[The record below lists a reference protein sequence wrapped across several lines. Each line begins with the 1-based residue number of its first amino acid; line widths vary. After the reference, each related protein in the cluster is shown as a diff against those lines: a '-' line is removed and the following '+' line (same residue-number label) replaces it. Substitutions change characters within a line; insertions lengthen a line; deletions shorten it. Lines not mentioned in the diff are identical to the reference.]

1 MFEFRQELVDSG
13 QSPDSPAFTV
23 LSVDDDPGFQQSL
36 RMALSDFRFNE
47 SPLRLLTASS
57 SIEARDVM
65 AANPGIS
72 AILLDVVME
81 TDDAGLQLVRA
92 VREQLGNSEVRIV
105 LITGQPGMAPLR
117 KTLQQLDISE
127 YWLKTDLY
135 RERLQG
141 IVTGSLR
148 TWSEIHAL
156 ARAKR
161 GLKHIVQAGSR
172 LAGLRDPDDFSR
184 QLLCELAAL
193 LEVPLDGLVCMH
205 DGSVDLPVSEAM
217 VTAADGGFAELQ
229 GCRVQDIAD
238 TMVRD
243 LLLDAFTRRCSI
255 GMPSSQVLFLDGGGT
270 VAPMAI
276 YLATERSLDAEEHEL
291 LQVFVTHA
299 NAGLVNVDLA
309 ARLER
314 VAYRDSL
321 LDIPNG
327 NALRRDLRQVLEQPG
342 PCGQSLLV
350 VDLGQYS
357 DGSLALGPEQGDL
370 LLQRMAERLAQM
382 YPPPCGIARL
392 HEGTFAVLGPS
403 ERLASDPVDA
413 LEQSEDTGELPF
425 LRVDAARVDLDQYRG
440 GAGGAVAA
448 GLLLVTRIRAS
459 GGHGVAEYQVESEQ
473 ENLCRFMES
482 RALYR
487 ALREDRVGI
496 ALQAQVDLESGAIVG
511 AEALARWT
519 EDGRPQSPASFIPV
533 AEASGLI
540 VPLGG
545 RVIEL
550 VCDALRAMERAGFPD
565 IPLSVNVSP
574 LQLGRREFIDELAA
588 MVARHG
594 IEPRRMEIEIT
605 EGAVMSDYQDGRE
618 LLARL
623 RRLGFGIAVD
633 DFGTGYSSL
642 RYVHSLPVTRLK
654 LDRQFTAGVGEQGGS
669 ANVADMIIALGR
681 RLGLD
686 IVAEGVETPDQVE
699 WLRRHGCPCAQGY
712 LFAHP
717 EPVED
722 FIARLRGHG
731 CPCAASGSG
740 RGCVCGKRGSRCART
755 RGG

>member
-722 FIARLRGHG
+722 FIARLRGQG
-731 CPCAASGSG
+731 
-740 RGCVCGKRGSRCART
+740 
-755 RGG
+755 

>member
-1 MFEFRQELVDSG
+1 MSGSAWSGEDRMFEFRQELVDSG

-722 FIARLRGHG
+722 FIARLRGQG
-731 CPCAASGSG
+731 
-740 RGCVCGKRGSRCART
+740 
-755 RGG
+755 

>member
-1 MFEFRQELVDSG
+1 MSGSAWSGDDRMFEFRQELVDNG
-13 QSPDSPAFTV
+13 QSPDNTPFTV

-57 SIEARDVM
+57 SSEARQMM

-92 VREQLGNSEVRIV
+92 VREQMGNSEVRIV

-161 GLKHIVQAGSR
+161 GLQHIVQAGSR
-172 LAGLRDPDDFSR
+172 LAGLRDPDGFSR
-184 QLLCELAAL
+184 QLLRELAAL
-193 LEVPLDGLVCMH
+193 LEVPLDGLVCLH
-205 DGSVDLPVSEAM
+205 DGAVDLPADEAL
-217 VTAADGGFAELQ
+217 VTAADGCFEALEGR
-229 GCRVQDIAD
+229 RVQDIAD
-238 TMVRD
+238 PMVRD
-243 LLLDAFTRRCSI
+243 LLLDAFACRSSI
-255 GMPSSQVLFLDGGGT
+255 GMPSSQVLFLDGDGT
-270 VAPMAI
+270 VPPMAI

-309 ARLER
+309 ARLDR

-327 NALRRDLRQVLEQPG
+327 NALRRDLRQVLELPR

-382 YPPPCGIARL
+382 YPPPCHIARL

-403 ERLASDPVDA
+403 RWLASDPVDA
-413 LEQSEDTGELPF
+413 LEQSEDAGELPF
-425 LRVDAARVDLDQYRG
+425 LRVDAARVDLDVYRG
-440 GAGGAVAA
+440 GAGGALAA
-448 GLLLVTRIRAS
+448 GLLLVNRIRAS

-473 ENLCRFMES
+473 ENLHRFLES

-487 ALREDRVGI
+487 ALREDRIGI
-496 ALQAQVDLESGAIVG
+496 ALQAQVDLQSGAIVG

-519 EDGRPQSPASFIPV
+519 EDGRPMSPASFIPV

-550 VCDALRAMERAGFPD
+550 ACDALRAMERAGFPD
-565 IPLSVNVSP
+565 IPVSVNVSP
-574 LQLGRREFIDELAA
+574 LQLHRREFIEELAA
-588 MVARHG
+588 TVARHG
-594 IEPRRMEIEIT
+594 IEPRRMELEIT
-605 EGAVMSDYQDGRE
+605 EGTVMSDYQDGRE

-654 LDRQFTAGVGEQGGS
+654 LDRQFTAGVGGEGGG

-686 IVAEGVETPDQVE
+686 SVAEGVETPAQGE
-699 WLRRHGCPCAQGY
+699 WLRRHECPCAQGY
-712 LFAHP
+712 LFARP

-722 FIARLRGHG
+722 FIARLRGQ
-731 CPCAASGSG
+731 A
-740 RGCVCGKRGSRCART
+740 
-755 RGG
+755 

>member
-1 MFEFRQELVDSG
+1 MSGSAWSGDDRMFEFRQELVDNG
-13 QSPDSPAFTV
+13 QSPDNTPFTV

-57 SIEARDVM
+57 SSEARQMM

-92 VREQLGNSEVRIV
+92 VREQMGNSEVRIV

-161 GLKHIVQAGSR
+161 GLQHIVQAGSR
-172 LAGLRDPDDFSR
+172 LAGLRDPDGFSR
-184 QLLCELAAL
+184 QLLRELAAL
-193 LEVPLDGLVCMH
+193 LEVPLDGLVCLH
-205 DGSVDLPVSEAM
+205 DGAVDLPADEAL
-217 VTAADGGFAELQ
+217 VTAADGCFEALEGR
-229 GCRVQDIAD
+229 RVQDIAD
-238 TMVRD
+238 PMVRD
-243 LLLDAFTRRCSI
+243 LLLDAFACRSSI
-255 GMPSSQVLFLDGGGT
+255 GMPSSQVLFLDGDGT
-270 VAPMAI
+270 VPPMAI

-309 ARLER
+309 ARLDR

-327 NALRRDLRQVLEQPG
+327 NALRRDLRQVLELPR

-382 YPPPCGIARL
+382 YPPPCHIARL

-403 ERLASDPVDA
+403 RWLASDPVDA
-413 LEQSEDTGELPF
+413 LEQSEDAGELPF
-425 LRVDAARVDLDQYRG
+425 LRVDAARVDLDVYRG
-440 GAGGAVAA
+440 GAGGALAA
-448 GLLLVTRIRAS
+448 GLLLVNRIRAS

-473 ENLCRFMES
+473 ENLHRFLES

-487 ALREDRVGI
+487 ALREDRIGI
-496 ALQAQVDLESGAIVG
+496 ALQAQVDLQSGAIVG

-519 EDGRPQSPASFIPV
+519 EDGRPMSPASFIPV

-550 VCDALRAMERAGFPD
+550 ACDALRAMERAGFPD
-565 IPLSVNVSP
+565 IPVSVNVSP
-574 LQLGRREFIDELAA
+574 LQLHRREFIEELAA
-588 MVARHG
+588 TVARHG
-594 IEPRRMEIEIT
+594 IEPRRMELEIT
-605 EGAVMSDYQDGRE
+605 EGTVMSDYQDGRE

-654 LDRQFTAGVGEQGGS
+654 LDRQFTAGVGGEGGG

-686 IVAEGVETPDQVE
+686 IVAEGVETPAQVE
-699 WLRRHGCPCAQGY
+699 WLRRHECPCAQGY
-712 LFAHP
+712 LFARP

-722 FIARLRGHG
+722 FIARLRGQ
-731 CPCAASGSG
+731 A
-740 RGCVCGKRGSRCART
+740 
-755 RGG
+755 

>member
-1 MFEFRQELVDSG
+1 MSGSAWSGDDRMFEFRQELVDNG
-13 QSPDSPAFTV
+13 QSPDNTPFTV

-57 SIEARDVM
+57 SSEARQMM

-92 VREQLGNSEVRIV
+92 VREQMGNSEVRIV

-161 GLKHIVQAGSR
+161 GLQHIVQAGSR
-172 LAGLRDPDDFSR
+172 LAGLRDPDGFSR
-184 QLLCELAAL
+184 QLLRELAAL
-193 LEVPLDGLVCMH
+193 LEVPLDGLVCLH
-205 DGSVDLPVSEAM
+205 DGAVDLPADEAL
-217 VTAADGGFAELQ
+217 VTAADGCFEALEGRRL
-229 GCRVQDIAD
+229 QDIAD
-238 TMVRD
+238 PMVRD
-243 LLLDAFTRRCSI
+243 LLLDAFACRSSI
-255 GMPSSQVLFLDGGGT
+255 GMPSSQVLFLDGDGT
-270 VAPMAI
+270 VPPMAI

-309 ARLER
+309 ARLDR

-327 NALRRDLRQVLEQPG
+327 NALRRDLRQVLELPR

-382 YPPPCGIARL
+382 YPPPCHIARL

-403 ERLASDPVDA
+403 RWLASDPVDA
-413 LEQSEDTGELPF
+413 LEQSEDAGELPF
-425 LRVDAARVDLDQYRG
+425 LRVDAARVDLDVYRG
-440 GAGGAVAA
+440 GAGGALAA
-448 GLLLVTRIRAS
+448 GLLLVNRIRAS

-473 ENLCRFMES
+473 ENLHRFLES

-487 ALREDRVGI
+487 ALREDRIGI
-496 ALQAQVDLESGAIVG
+496 ALQAQVDLQSGAIVG

-519 EDGRPQSPASFIPV
+519 EDGRPMSPASFIPV

-550 VCDALRAMERAGFPD
+550 ACDALRAMERAGFPD
-565 IPLSVNVSP
+565 IPVSVNVSP
-574 LQLGRREFIDELAA
+574 LQLHRREFIEELAA
-588 MVARHG
+588 TVARHG
-594 IEPRRMEIEIT
+594 IEPRRMELEIT
-605 EGAVMSDYQDGRE
+605 EGTVMSDYQDGRE

-654 LDRQFTAGVGEQGGS
+654 LDRQFTAGVGGEGGG

-686 IVAEGVETPDQVE
+686 IVAEGVETPAQVE
-699 WLRRHGCPCAQGY
+699 WLRRHECPCAQGY
-712 LFAHP
+712 LFARP

-722 FIARLRGHG
+722 FIARLRGQ
-731 CPCAASGSG
+731 A
-740 RGCVCGKRGSRCART
+740 
-755 RGG
+755 

>member
-1 MFEFRQELVDSG
+1 MSGSAWSGDDRMFEFRQELVDNG
-13 QSPDSPAFTV
+13 QSPDNTPFTV

-57 SIEARDVM
+57 SSEARQMM

-92 VREQLGNSEVRIV
+92 VREQMGNSEVRIV

-161 GLKHIVQAGSR
+161 GLQHIVQAGSR
-172 LAGLRDPDDFSR
+172 LAGLRDPDGFSR
-184 QLLCELAAL
+184 QLLRELAAL
-193 LEVPLDGLVCMH
+193 LEVPLDGLVCVH
-205 DGSVDLPVSEAM
+205 DGAVDLPADEAL
-217 VTAADGGFAELQ
+217 VTAADGCFEALEGR
-229 GCRVQDIAD
+229 RVQDIAD
-238 TMVRD
+238 PMVRD
-243 LLLDAFTRRCSI
+243 LLLDAFACRSSI
-255 GMPSSQVLFLDGGGT
+255 GMPSSQVLFLDGDGT
-270 VAPMAI
+270 VPPMAI

-309 ARLER
+309 ARLDR

-327 NALRRDLRQVLEQPG
+327 NALRRDLRQVLELPR

-382 YPPPCGIARL
+382 YPPPCHIARL

-403 ERLASDPVDA
+403 RWLASDPVDA
-413 LEQSEDTGELPF
+413 LEQSEDAGELPF
-425 LRVDAARVDLDQYRG
+425 LRVDAARVDLDVYRG
-440 GAGGAVAA
+440 GAGGALAA
-448 GLLLVTRIRAS
+448 GLLLVNRIRAS
-459 GGHGVAEYQVESEQ
+459 GGHGVAEYQIESEQ
-473 ENLCRFMES
+473 ENLHRFLES

-487 ALREDRVGI
+487 ALREDRIGI

-519 EDGRPQSPASFIPV
+519 EDGRPMSPASFIPV

-550 VCDALRAMERAGFPD
+550 ACDALRAMERAGFPD
-565 IPLSVNVSP
+565 IPVSVNVSP
-574 LQLGRREFIDELAA
+574 LQLHRREFIEELAA
-588 MVARHG
+588 TVARHG
-594 IEPRRMEIEIT
+594 IEPRRMELEIT
-605 EGAVMSDYQDGRE
+605 EGTVMSDYQDGRE

-654 LDRQFTAGVGEQGGS
+654 LDRQFTAGVGGEGGG

-686 IVAEGVETPDQVE
+686 IVAEGVETPAQVE
-699 WLRRHGCPCAQGY
+699 WLRRHECPCAQGY
-712 LFAHP
+712 LFARP

-722 FIARLRGHG
+722 FIARLRGQ
-731 CPCAASGSG
+731 A
-740 RGCVCGKRGSRCART
+740 
-755 RGG
+755 

>member
-1 MFEFRQELVDSG
+1 MSGSAWSGEDRMFEFRQELVDSG

-519 EDGRPQSPASFIPV
+519 EDGRPRSPASFIPV

-722 FIARLRGHG
+722 FIARLRGQG
-731 CPCAASGSG
+731 
-740 RGCVCGKRGSRCART
+740 
-755 RGG
+755 

>member
-1 MFEFRQELVDSG
+1 MSGSAWSGEDRMFEFRQELVDSG

-117 KTLQQLDISE
+117 KTLQKLDISE

-519 EDGRPQSPASFIPV
+519 EDGRPRSPASFIPV

-722 FIARLRGHG
+722 FIARLRGQG
-731 CPCAASGSG
+731 
-740 RGCVCGKRGSRCART
+740 
-755 RGG
+755 

>member
-1 MFEFRQELVDSG
+1 MSGSAWSGEDRMFEFRQELVDGG
-13 QSPDSPAFTV
+13 QPPDSSPFTV

-57 SIEARDVM
+57 SSEARDVM

-193 LEVPLDGLVCMH
+193 LEVPLDGLVCVH
-205 DGSVDLPVSEAM
+205 DGSADLPVSEAM
-217 VTAADGGFAELQ
+217 VTAADGGFATLQ

-238 TMVRD
+238 PMVRD

-342 PCGQSLLV
+342 RCGQSLLV

-370 LLQRMAERLAQM
+370 LLQRMADRLAQM
-382 YPPPCGIARL
+382 YPPPCSIARL

-403 ERLASDPVDA
+403 AHLASDPVDA

-448 GLLLVTRIRAS
+448 GLLLVTRIRAN

-496 ALQAQVDLESGAIVG
+496 ALQAQVDLETGAIVG

-550 VCDALRAMERAGFPD
+550 VCEALRAMEQAGFPD

-574 LQLGRREFIDELAA
+574 LQLGRREFIEELAA

-654 LDRQFTAGVGEQGGS
+654 LDRQFTAGIGKQGEQGEGT
-669 ANVADMIIALGR
+669 NVADMIIALGR

-686 IVAEGVETPDQVE
+686 IVAEGVETPAQVE
-699 WLRRHGCPCAQGY
+699 WLRRHGCPCAQGF

-722 FIARLRGHG
+722 FIARLRGQG
-731 CPCAASGSG
+731 
-740 RGCVCGKRGSRCART
+740 
-755 RGG
+755 

>member
-1 MFEFRQELVDSG
+1 MSGSAWSGDDRMFEFRQELVDNG
-13 QSPDSPAFTV
+13 QSPDNTPFTV

-57 SIEARDVM
+57 SSEARQMM

-92 VREQLGNSEVRIV
+92 VREQMGNSEVRIV

-161 GLKHIVQAGSR
+161 GLQHIVQAGSR
-172 LAGLRDPDDFSR
+172 LAGLRDPDGFSR
-184 QLLCELAAL
+184 QLLRELAAL
-193 LEVPLDGLVCMH
+193 LEVPLDGLVCLH
-205 DGSVDLPVSEAM
+205 DGAVDLPADEAL
-217 VTAADGGFAELQ
+217 VTAADGCFEALEGRRL
-229 GCRVQDIAD
+229 QDIAD
-238 TMVRD
+238 PMVRD
-243 LLLDAFTRRCSI
+243 LLLDAFACRSSI
-255 GMPSSQVLFLDGGGT
+255 GMPSSQVLFLDGDGT
-270 VAPMAI
+270 VPPMAI

-309 ARLER
+309 ARLDR

-327 NALRRDLRQVLEQPG
+327 NALRRDLRQVLELPR

-382 YPPPCGIARL
+382 YPPPCHIARL

-403 ERLASDPVDA
+403 RWLASDPVDA
-413 LEQSEDTGELPF
+413 LEQSEDAGELPF
-425 LRVDAARVDLDQYRG
+425 LRVDAARVDLDVYRG
-440 GAGGAVAA
+440 GAGGALAA
-448 GLLLVTRIRAS
+448 GLLLVNRIRAS

-473 ENLCRFMES
+473 ENLHRFLES

-487 ALREDRVGI
+487 ALREDRIGI
-496 ALQAQVDLESGAIVG
+496 ALQAQVDLQSGAIVG

-519 EDGRPQSPASFIPV
+519 EDGRPMSPASFIPV

-550 VCDALRAMERAGFPD
+550 ACDALRAMERAGFPD
-565 IPLSVNVSP
+565 IPVSVNVSP
-574 LQLGRREFIDELAA
+574 LQLHRREFIEELAA
-588 MVARHG
+588 TVARHG
-594 IEPRRMEIEIT
+594 IEPRRMELEIT
-605 EGAVMSDYQDGRE
+605 EGTVMSDYQDGRE

-654 LDRQFTAGVGEQGGS
+654 LDRQFTAGVGGEGGG

-686 IVAEGVETPDQVE
+686 IVAEGVETPAQIE
-699 WLRRHGCPCAQGY
+699 WLRRHECPCAQGY
-712 LFAHP
+712 LFARP

-722 FIARLRGHG
+722 FIARLRGQ
-731 CPCAASGSG
+731 A
-740 RGCVCGKRGSRCART
+740 
-755 RGG
+755 